1 MRTILFV
8 CTGNTCRSPLAEGI
22 ARNLVDS
29 GRVEGLEPA
38 EVLFASAGIS
48 AAEGMPPSAETV
60 DVLRERGVEIGSRS
74 IRLTEDMVREADLVL
89 VMTSGHLESIRRC
102 FDLAPDEL
110 DKVRL
115 VDPKGDVDDPIG
127 MGSDVYR
134 RTADALE
141 RVIPAHLRELTA

>member
-1 MRTILFV
+1 
-8 CTGNTCRSPLAEGI
+8 
-22 ARNLVDS
+22 
-29 GRVEGLEPA
+29 
-38 EVLFASAGIS
+38 
-48 AAEGMPPSAETV
+48 MPPSAETV

-141 RVIPAHLRELTA
+141 QVIPAHLRELTA